1 MPVSITP
8 TTTEITNNLSD
19 VINYCLDPLILEITS
34 TTAKFLRVK
43 YAIDYKGLVAEAE
56 ILNGIFN
63 NNLKVDIGKPIQPY
77 IYLSEVDINNYFT
90 NYKLDMAPAN
100 VVMTLETLD
109 KKYEVLGTFTLTA
122 KFHAGKSSAVPADG
136 SVINRRLNYNS
147 VLPLV
152 YRYPG
157 ENVEYKFQ
165 GKSKL
170 FNKQAESSA
179 LNIFQMMFFQQY
191 HFADASKNK
200 GGFSAGFGPGFAT
213 DVALENANPLFRYEE
228 GFFNEIIST
237 YSVFGVNFPLEL
249 NSQNIIWLDENNI
262 FQGMCL
268 TGDEIGEPDYLHFMN
283 PYSVD
288 FRQRKAGTVMTSN
301 LKINTGF
308 ILKSEVPLVDSLI
321 RAQRAWL
328 FKDKIS
334 ERLEVICT
342 SKKIKTKDSS
352 RQLIDFQLEFE
363 TNEQ

>member
-1 MPVSITP
+1 MPVTITP

-43 YAIDYKGLVAEAE
+43 YAIDYKGSIVNTE
-56 ILNGIFN
+56 IFNGVFN
-63 NNLKVDIGKPIQPY
+63 NNLKVDIGKAIQPY
-77 IYLSEVDINNYFT
+77 IYLSEVDINNYFE
-90 NYKLDMAPAN
+90 NYQLDMAPAN

-109 KKYEVLGTFTLTA
+109 GKYDILAAFSLTA
-122 KFHAGKSSAVPADG
+122 KFHPGKSNAVPADG

-152 YRYPG
+152 YRFPG

-165 GKSKL
+165 GKSKF

-179 LNIFQMMFFQQY
+179 LNIFQMMFFQQFHY
-191 HFADASKNK
+191 ADQSKNK
-200 GGFSAGFGPGFAT
+200 GGFSSGFGPGFST
-213 DVALENANPLFRYEE
+213 DTALSNANPLFRYEE

-237 YSVFGVNFPLEL
+237 YKVHGINFPLEL
-249 NSQNIIWLDENNI
+249 NSQNIIWLDENN
-262 FQGMCL
+262 FFNGMCL
-268 TGDEIGEPDYLHFMN
+268 TGDEVGEPEYIHFMN

-288 FRQRKAGTVMTSN
+288 FRQRKAGTIVTSS

-308 ILKSEVPLVDSLI
+308 ILKSEIPLIDSLI

-334 ERLEVICT
+334 ERLEVVCN
-342 SKKIKTKDSS
+342 SKKIKSKDSS

>member
-1 MPVSITP
+1 MPVTITP
-8 TTTEITNNLSD
+8 ATAEITTNLSN

-34 TTAKFLRVK
+34 TSAKFLRVK
-43 YAIDYKGLVAEAE
+43 YAIDYKGIIENTE

-63 NNLKVDIGKPIQPY
+63 NNLKLDIGKPIQPY
-77 IYLSEVDINNYFT
+77 IYLSESEINTYFT
-90 NYKLDMAPAN
+90 NYQLDMSPAN

-109 KKYEVLGTFTLTA
+109 SNYDLLQTFSLTA
-122 KFHAGKSSAVPADG
+122 KFHAGKRTAVPEDG
-136 SVINRRLNYNS
+136 TVINRKLNYNS

-157 ENVEYKFQ
+157 ENVEYKFR

-170 FNKQAESSA
+170 FNKQTESSV
-179 LNIFQMMFFQQY
+179 LNIFQMMFFQKY
-191 HFADASKNK
+191 HFADSSKNK
-200 GGFSAGFGPGFAT
+200 GGFSSGFSSGFST
-213 DVALENANPLFRYEE
+213 DAALQNADPLFRYEE

-262 FQGMCL
+262 FHGMCL
-268 TGDEIGEPDYLHFMN
+268 TGDEVGEPDYIHFLN

-288 FRQRKAGTVMTSN
+288 FRQRKAGTIMTSN

-308 ILKSEVPLVDSLI
+308 ILKSEIPLIDSLI
-321 RAQRAWL
+321 RSQRAWL
-328 FKDKIS
+328 FKDDIS
-334 ERLEVICT
+334 QRLEVVCT
-342 SKKIKTKDSS
+342 SKKIKTKDSA
-352 RQLIDFQLEFE
+352 RQLIDFQLDFE

>member
-1 MPVSITP
+1 MPVTITP

-34 TTAKFLRVK
+34 ATVKFLRVK
-43 YAIDYKGLVAEAE
+43 YAIDYKGSIATTE
-56 ILNGIFN
+56 ILNGVFN
-63 NNLKVDIGKPIQPY
+63 NNLKVDIAKPIQPY
-77 IYLSEVDINNYFT
+77 IYLSETDINNYFT
-90 NYKLDMAPAN
+90 NYQLDMSPAN

-109 KKYEVLGTFTLTA
+109 ADYDLIETFSLTA
-122 KFHAGKSSAVPADG
+122 KFHAGKSNTVPEDG
-136 SVINRRLNYNS
+136 TIVKRRLNYNS

-152 YRYPG
+152 YLYPG

-165 GKSKL
+165 GVSKL
-170 FNKQAESSA
+170 FNKQTPSSA

-200 GGFSAGFGPGFAT
+200 GGFSAGFGPGFST
-213 DVALENANPLFRYEE
+213 DAALTNANPFFRYEE

-249 NSQNIIWLDENNI
+249 NAQNIIWLDENN
-262 FQGMCL
+262 FFHGMCL
-268 TGDEIGEPDYLHFMN
+268 TGDEIGEPDYIHFMN

-308 ILKSEVPLVDSLI
+308 ILKSEISLIDNLI

-328 FKDKIS
+328 FKDDIS
-334 ERLEVICT
+334 QRIEVVCN
-342 SKKIKTKDSS
+342 SKKMKKTDSS
-352 RQLIDFQLEFE
+352 RQLVDFQLEFE

>member
-1 MPVSITP
+1 MPVTITP
-8 TTTEITNNLSD
+8 PTTEITNNLSD

-34 TTAKFLRVK
+34 ITAKFLRVK
-43 YAIDYKGLVAEAE
+43 YAIDYKGSIATIE

-63 NNLKVDIGKPIQPY
+63 NNLKVDIGKAIQPY

-90 NYKLDMAPAN
+90 NYQLDLSPAN
-100 VVMTLETLD
+100 VIMTLETLD
-109 KKYEVLGTFTLTA
+109 ANYNLLETFSLTA
-122 KFHAGKSSAVPADG
+122 KFHAGKSNAVPEDG
-136 SVINRRLNYNS
+136 TVINRRLNYNS

-165 GKSKL
+165 GKSKY

-191 HFADASKNK
+191 HYADASKNK
-200 GGFSAGFGPGFAT
+200 GGFSAGFSSGFST

-249 NSQNIIWLDENNI
+249 NSQNIIWLDENNFFHGI
-262 FQGMCL
+262 CL
-268 TGDEIGEPDYLHFMN
+268 TGDEIGEPDYLHFTN

-288 FRQRKAGTVMTSN
+288 FRQRKAGTIMTSN

-308 ILKSEVPLVDSLI
+308 MLKSEIPLIDNLI

-328 FKDKIS
+328 FKDDIS
-334 ERLEVICT
+334 QRLEVVCT
-342 SKKIKTKDSS
+342 SKKIKKIDSS
-352 RQLIDFQLEFE
+352 RQLIDFQLDFE